1 LEFVI
6 TSKDI
11 TCSGA
16 TATLLVFNN
25 ENGFTPANIES
36 ICRIGKSTKKDNQN
50 SGYIG
55 EKVHLYDYWFKL
67 SIWKPL
73 SLLVEATFSKHCF
86 VLNPFF
92 VIVETRGHYFV
103 GLTNN

>member
-1 LEFVI
+1 MVQNAEDNDYPSGATPALEFVI

-36 ICRIGKSTKKDNQN
+36 ICRIGKSTKRGNRS
-50 SGYIG
+50 SGW
-55 EKVHLYDYWFKL
+55 EKGTSMLFLAETFKL
-67 SIWKPL
+67 KPF
-73 SLLVEATFSKHCF
+73 SLLFSQS
-86 VLNPFF
+86 LIA
-92 VIVETRGHYFV
+92 IVET
-103 GLTNN
+103 

>member
-1 LEFVI
+1 MVWHQNAEDNDYPSGVLPALEFVI

-36 ICRIGKSTKKDNQN
+36 ISRIGKSTKKSNRG

-55 EKVHLYDYWFKL
+55 EKGTSLWLSPKSLKL
-67 SIWKPL
+67 RICIIQFIGW
-73 SLLVEATFSKHCF
+73 E
-86 VLNPFF
+86 
-92 VIVETRGHYFV
+92 
-103 GLTNN
+103 

>member
-1 LEFVI
+1 MVQNAEDNDYPSGTAPALEFVI

-11 TCSGA
+11 TRIGA

-36 ICRIGKSTKKDNQN
+36 ICRIGKSTKRGNRS

-55 EKVHLYDYWFKL
+55 EKGTSLFWILAETFKL
-67 SIWKPL
+67 KTIQ
-73 SLLVEATFSKHCF
+73 F
-86 VLNPFF
+86 VVFIHS
-92 VIVETRGHYFV
+92 VILE
-103 GLTNN
+103 N

>member
-1 LEFVI
+1 MVQNAEDNDYPSGATPALEFVI

-36 ICRIGKSTKKDNQN
+36 ICRIGKSTKRGNRS

-55 EKVHLYDYWFKL
+55 EKGTSICYFWQKL
-67 SIWKPL
+67 LNLNLSVCCFL
-73 SLLVEATFSKHCF
+73 SHSLL
-86 VLNPFF
+86 L
-92 VIVETRGHYFV
+92 
-103 GLTNN
+103 

>member
-1 LEFVI
+1 MVENAEDNDYPSGATPALEFVI

-25 ENGFTPANIES
+25 ENGFTQANIES
-36 ICRIGKSTKKDNQN
+36 ICRIGKSTKRGNRS

-55 EKVHLYDYWFKL
+55 EKGTSMLFLAENFKL
-67 SIWKPL
+67 KPF
-73 SLLVEATFSKHCF
+73 SLLFSQS
-86 VLNPFF
+86 L
-92 VIVETRGHYFV
+92 IVFGRKF
-103 GLTNN
+103 